1 MLRQHLWIGAAAIG
15 LVCGCDRKE
24 SPNVDVSPARPAE
37 PAVGTRNTERTDM
50 NDTARPGMND
60 TDRTRTGD
68 TAPLRND
75 DDSVRNTDE
84 PSVQQGG
91 VSAAAAVKSIV
102 QARCSRETRCNN
114 IGADRK
120 YSSAAECNT
129 KLSEDRKD
137 DLNMD
142 DCPRGVSQKELSECL
157 AEIKNEDCNNPLDSL
172 GRLAA
177 CRSSDLCMS
186 TP

>member
-1 MLRQHLWIGAAAIG
+1 MLRQNLWIGAAVLG
-15 LVCGCDRKE
+15 LICGCEKKE
-24 SPNVDVSPARPAE
+24 KPNVDVSPSRPAE
-37 PAVGTRNTERTDM
+37 PSVDTRNNERV
-50 NDTARPGMND
+50 DTRDNPM
-60 TDRTRTGD
+60 
-68 TAPLRND
+68 RND
-75 DDSVRNTDE
+75 DDTVRNTDE

-91 VSAAAAVKSIV
+91 GSTRAAVQSIV
-102 QARCSRETRCNN
+102 AARCTREARCNN
-114 IGADRK
+114 IGADHK
-120 YSSAAECNT
+120 YASLAECSA

-137 DLNMD
+137 DLNAK
-142 DCPRGVSQKELSECL
+142 DCPRGVSQKELGECL

>member
-1 MLRQHLWIGAAAIG
+1 M
-15 LVCGCDRKE
+15 
-24 SPNVDVSPARPAE
+24 DVSPARPAE
-37 PAVGTRNTERTDM
+37 PSVGTRNTERTDM

-60 TDRTRTGD
+60 TERTRVGD

-75 DDSVRNTDE
+75 DDGVRNTDE
-84 PSVQQGG
+84 PSVQKGG

-102 QARCSRETRCNN
+102 GARCNREARCNN

-120 YSSAAECNT
+120 YSSSAECNS

>member
-1 MLRQHLWIGAAAIG
+1 MNEA
-15 LVCGCDRKE
+15 
-24 SPNVDVSPARPAE
+24 
-37 PAVGTRNTERTDM
+37 ERT
-50 NDTARPGMND
+50 GM
-60 TDRTRTGD
+60 GQ

-91 VSAAAAVKSIV
+91 VSAALAVKAIV
-102 QARCSRETRCNN
+102 GARCNREARCNN
-114 IGADRK
+114 IGAERK
-120 YSSAAECNT
+120 YSNAAECNS

-137 DLNMD
+137 DLNTD
-142 DCPRGVSQKELSECL
+142 DCSRGVSQKELSECL

>member
-1 MLRQHLWIGAAAIG
+1 MNEA
-15 LVCGCDRKE
+15 
-24 SPNVDVSPARPAE
+24 
-37 PAVGTRNTERTDM
+37 ERTGV
-50 NDTARPGMND
+50 RE
-60 TDRTRTGD
+60 

-91 VSAAAAVKSIV
+91 LSAALAVKSIV
-102 QARCSRETRCNN
+102 GARCSREARCNN

-120 YSSAAECNT
+120 YSSAAECNS

>member
-1 MLRQHLWIGAAAIG
+1 MLRQHLFIGAATIG
-15 LVCGCDRKE
+15 LICVGCERKE
-24 SPNVDVSPARPAE
+24 SPKVDVSPSRPSE
-37 PAVGTRNTERTDM
+37 PAVDTRNTERPSM
-50 NDTARPGMND
+50 NEAE
-60 TDRTRTGD
+60 RTGVGE

-91 VSAAAAVKSIV
+91 VSAALAVKAIV
-102 QARCSRETRCNN
+102 GARCNREARCKN
-114 IGADRK
+114 IGAERK
-120 YSSAAECNT
+120 YSSAAECNS

-137 DLNMD
+137 DLNTD
-142 DCPRGVSQKELSECL
+142 DCSRGVSQKELSECL

-177 CRSSDLCMS
+177 CRSSDLCMAA
-186 TP
+186 P